1 MSKLI
6 DIIVEYNKLSQ
17 NDKELFKQVIDTPS
31 EKSNEKSKEDMS
43 NFRKR
48 MAEESVKKKSHTRIN
63 DISRPYDLTKPFD
76 PVQIFGSLQ
85 HATN

>member
-31 EKSNEKSKEDMS
+31 EKSNEKSNEDMS

-48 MAEESVKKKSHTRIN
+48 MAEESLKKFHTRIN
-63 DISRPYDLTKPFD
+63 DITRPYDLTKPFD